1 MSRFGRSLLYV
12 GLLVAGVVSAGC
24 APKPVIIL
32 TPKATHNIH
41 YVVTGYVEAEARL
54 GHPPKNAEELKPFL
68 KIFGDPDEVLVSPN
82 DGLPFVVRYGT
93 KVGGVGGFPI
103 VAYEQKGQD
112 GKRYVANTQV
122 RVWQV
127 TDDELARLRLSP
139 SEKAPSDK

>member
-1 MSRFGRSLLYV
+1 MRRLSRTVLYLI
-12 GLLVAGVVSAGC
+12 GLLMGTAPTGC
-24 APKPVIIL
+24 APKPNIIL

-41 YVVTGYVEAEARL
+41 YVVTGYVEAESRL

-93 KVGGVGGFPI
+93 KVTNINGFPI

-127 TDDELARLRLSP
+127 TEGELARLRL
-139 SEKAPSDK
+139 APDTA